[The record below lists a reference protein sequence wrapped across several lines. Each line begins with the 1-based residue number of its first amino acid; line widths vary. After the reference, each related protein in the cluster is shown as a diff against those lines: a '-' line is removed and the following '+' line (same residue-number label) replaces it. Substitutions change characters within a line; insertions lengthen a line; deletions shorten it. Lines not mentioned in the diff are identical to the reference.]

1 MWRRMPCWCSPPAYL
16 PPPPPLPTPTLQL
29 PAAEASSDDLLQ
41 SLNQKA
47 ERTEQ
52 WVKILFGDKN
62 MKTATA
68 RLAMS
73 KPKAEAA
80 RIKRERQLQQQQ
92 AEAVRMAKKKATAFK
107 CRRCP
112 EAFASN
118 TKLHDHVRTKHTKKS
133 TPPTPPASFRPA
145 SLTIIQK
152 RLPTA
157 PPSGQHMRFRQMRIA
172 SYFKSFSNRPTHQ
185 PPTSAMSKVML
196 VSNMK
201 HADSRTHGKSAGNRN
216 LVSFSPAFA
225 SHPAYRTCCR
235 CSQVFTSR
243 NLLHRH
249 LGHCISGTTGYGTP
263 RLGIAHCK

>member
-1 MWRRMPCWCSPPAYL
+1 M
-16 PPPPPLPTPTLQL
+16 
-29 PAAEASSDDLLQ
+29 AANALLVLASSLFTSTTAFTNSNLTTSSCRSFVRRFASVPKSEGRKDRTVDQDLIRR
-41 SLNQKA
+41 QKH
-47 ERTEQ
+47 ED
-52 WVKILFGDKN
+52 I
-62 MKTATA
+62 
-68 RLAMS
+68 S

-80 RIKRERQLQQQQ
+80 RITRERQLQQQQ
-92 AEAVRMAKKKATAFK
+92 AEAARMTKKKATAFK
-107 CRRCP
+107 CRRYP

-133 TPPTPPASFRPA
+133 TPPTPPASPRPA
-145 SLTIIQK
+145 SRTTIQR

-172 SYFKSFSNRPTHQ
+172 SYFKPSSDRPTHQ
-185 PPTSAMSKVML
+185 PPTSAIPKVML
-196 VSNMK
+196 APNRK

-216 LVSFSPAFA
+216 LASFSPAFA
-225 SHPAYRTCCR
+225 SHPTYRTCRR